1 MPAVFYPGMR
11 ETQRVFGDAHPR
23 FSKLSDFLSFLVTD
37 KVMVESYKGS
47 QVDDLLAG
55 GLEQ

>member
-1 MPAVFYPGMR
+1 MR

-37 KVMVESYKGS
+37 KVMVESYEGS